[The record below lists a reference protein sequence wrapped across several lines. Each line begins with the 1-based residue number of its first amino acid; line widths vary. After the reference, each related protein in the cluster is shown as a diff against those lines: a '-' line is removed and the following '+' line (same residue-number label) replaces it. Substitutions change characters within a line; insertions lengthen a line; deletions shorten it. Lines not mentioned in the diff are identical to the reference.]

1 MENRLTTSEKVVIEL
16 KRRKMTQAKL
26 GVELGLERVSI
37 TNRISS
43 NAWKPLEI
51 FYMKNKLGFDL

>member
-1 MENRLTTSEKVVIEL
+1 MKNRLTTSEKVVIEL

-43 NAWKPLEI
+43 NAWKQLEV